1 MTKWTN
7 EQLDAINSSGENI
20 IVSAGAGSG
29 KTAVLTER
37 VITKLRQGVN
47 INQLLVLTFT
57 NAAAKEMKER
67 IRKAIKKEASLKE
80 MLDYIDS
87 AYITT
92 FDSFSLSIVKKYHYL
107 LGITKNVGIIESS
120 IIDLIKKE
128 LLGNIMDK
136 EYEQELPDFSKLITD
151 FCLKDDK
158 NITDA
163 IIDMYKHITLIY
175 DYRDYLNNYIV
186 NNYNDEKITND
197 IDSYIKLLTNKIDNI
212 KELLDEIKRIDSD
225 YYPKLIEALNELL
238 NSKNYTE
245 IKNAAAIIKYPRLKS
260 GSSNEL
266 KLVNTNISG
275 LVKEIKT
282 LTNYTDT
289 NEIKDSIYLTKDYV
303 SSFIR
308 IILKLDD
315 EINAYKRKH
324 DLYEFNDIAL
334 MAIRLVKDND
344 DVREEVKRQFHEI
357 LVDEYQDTSDLQE
370 LFISLISD
378 NNVYMVGD
386 IKQSIYRFRNANP
399 DIFKNKY
406 DNYRTGKGGKKIDLN
421 KNFRSRNTVLNN
433 INDIFNLI
441 MDDRVGGSNY
451 ALEHQLIFGNKS
463 YIEEGTSNQN
473 MDMEIYNYKLGS
485 DIDYDSTEIEAFLIA
500 RDIIDKVKNKYQV
513 FDKDIS
519 KLRDITYGDFAILIN
534 KSRDFEL
541 YKKIFTYL
549 GIPININ
556 KDGKLTDAK
565 VIMIIKNIL
574 KLLISSKNDSDFSHA
589 YTSVARSFLFE
600 LDDELIFDRII
611 NNNFDNDIIID
622 KISSIKEKI
631 NSLSNS
637 EILDLII
644 KEFNIYEKLIL
655 IGDINENIIRLD
667 YLSNLASNLS
677 LIGYDVYDFTKYIDD
692 IFNSDLEILY
702 DAKDTPSDAVKI
714 MTIHKSKG
722 LEFYICY
729 FPELNNKFNLNDLK
743 DRFNFYSSFGFV
755 TPYYQNGIRRTIYTD
770 LLKEQY
776 LNEAI
781 SEQLRLFYVALTR
794 AKEKI
799 ILIGDLKESNN
810 DIDKGIVPDVIRNNY
825 RSFADIL
832 GSVSDKIS
840 SYIKNVDIDKLNL
853 TKDYQINTK
862 NMKLDFPSNQQI
874 EVIDLELEND
884 LINEKVFSHASI
896 NLKTYEEILVLNA
909 GNYFH
914 ELLEIIDLK
923 HPNLNDL
930 EIGETE
936 KNQIKIF
943 LNQDILDDIMDAN
956 IYQEYEF
963 IDQINHRHG
972 IIDLMLEYEDKIK
985 IIDYKLQNIDNP
997 NYVEQLNGYKDYIS
1011 KKTGKP
1017 ISVYLYSILKGIYKE
1032 V

>member
-1 MTKWTN
+1 MTKWTD

-37 VITKLRQGVN
+37 VITKLRQGIN

-67 IRKAIKKEASLKE
+67 IRKAIKKEPNLKE

-107 LGITKNVGIIESS
+107 LGITRNVGIVEAS
-120 IIDLIKKE
+120 IIELIKKQ
-128 LLGNIMDK
+128 LLEDIMDE
-136 EYEQELPDFSKLITD
+136 EYLQAQPDFSKLITD

-158 NITDA
+158 NIADA
-163 IIDMYKHITLIY
+163 IIDMYKHVTLIY
-175 DYRDYLNNYIV
+175 DYQTYLNDYLDNH
-186 NNYNDEKITND
+186 YNDVKIDSDIKNYEKLIISKIT
-197 IDSYIKLLTNKIDNI
+197 YI
-212 KELLDEIKRIDSD
+212 KELLEEVNRIDGE
-225 YYPKLIEALNELL
+225 YYNKLITELNNLL
-238 NSKNYTE
+238 NGNNYE
-245 IKNAAAIIKYPRLKS
+245 DIKVAVNNIKYPRLKS
-260 GSSNEL
+260 GSSDEL
-266 KLVNTNISG
+266 KLVNNKISSV
-275 LVKEIKT
+275 VKEIKN
-282 LTNYTDT
+282 LTNYENTDA
-289 NEIKDSIYLTKDYV
+289 IKKSIYLTKDYV
-303 SSFIR
+303 SSIIR
-308 IILKLDD
+308 IILKLDNKIAD
-315 EINAYKRKH
+315 YKKKY

-334 MAIRLVKDND
+334 MAIKLVKDNI
-344 DVREEVKRQFHEI
+344 DVRNEVKNTFHEI

-386 IKQSIYRFRNANP
+386 VKQSIYRFRNANP
-399 DIFKNKY
+399 DIFRNKY
-406 DNYRTGKGGKKIDLN
+406 NDYRIHNGGKKIDLN
-421 KNFRSRNTVLNN
+421 KNFRSRNTVLDN

-441 MDDRVGGSNY
+441 MDDKVGGANY
-451 ALEHQLIFGNKS
+451 SLEHQLIFGNKS
-463 YIEEGTSNQN
+463 YVTCGTTEQDMN
-473 MDMEIYNYKLGS
+473 MEIYNYKL
-485 DIDYDSTEIEAFLIA
+485 DKDYEYDKSEVEAFLIA
-500 RDIIDKVKNKYQV
+500 QDIASKVKNKYQV
-513 FDKDIS
+513 FDKDS
-519 KLRDITYGDFAILIN
+519 GKLRDITYGDFAILIN

-549 GIPININ
+549 GIPISIN
-556 KDGKLTDAK
+556 KDGKLTDAPL
-565 VIMIIKNIL
+565 IMIIKNIL
-574 KLLISSKNDSDFSHA
+574 KLLISDTDFNHA
-589 YTSVARSFLFE
+589 YASVARSFLFE
-600 LDDELIFDRII
+600 VSDTEIFDRITNNDFTDDVVMAKI
-611 NNNFDNDIIID
+611 NL
-622 KISSIKEKI
+622 IKERI

-644 KEFNIYEKLIL
+644 KDFNIYEKLIM

-667 YLSNLASNLS
+667 YLADLASNLS
-677 LIGYDVYDFTKYIDD
+677 LIGYDIYDFTKYIDD
-692 IFNSDLEILY
+692 IFTSDLEILY
-702 DAKDTPSDAVKI
+702 DAKDTTSDSVKI

-729 FPELNNKFNLNDLK
+729 FPALNNKFNLDDLK
-743 DRFNFYSSFGFV
+743 DRFNFYNSFGFI

-799 ILIGDLKESNN
+799 ILIGEIEQTGN
-810 DIDKGIVPDVIRNNY
+810 DYRNKLVPDVIRNDY

-832 GSVSDKIS
+832 SSVSDKIK
-840 SYIKNVDIDKLNL
+840 SYVKNIDITKLNI
-853 TKDYQINTK
+853 TKDYQVNTK
-862 NMKLDFPSNQQI
+862 DLNFNFNSNEEI
-874 EVIDLELEND
+874 EVTDLNISDKAIEET
-884 LINEKVFSHASI
+884 VFSHHTN
-896 NLKTYEEILVLNA
+896 NLKTYEEVLVLNA
-909 GNYFH
+909 GNYLH
-914 ELLEIIDLK
+914 QILETIDLK
-923 HPNLNDL
+923 HPNLNELNISDV
-930 EIGETE
+930 E
-936 KNQIKIF
+936 KNQIKLF
-943 LNQDILDDIMDAN
+943 LNQDILDDIMNAN

-963 IDQINHRHG
+963 IDSVNHRHG

-997 NYVEQLNGYKDYIS
+997 NYIEQLNGYKDYIS
-1011 KKTGKP
+1011 NKTGKP
-1017 ISVYLYSILKGIYKE
+1017 VKVYLYSILKGVYKE